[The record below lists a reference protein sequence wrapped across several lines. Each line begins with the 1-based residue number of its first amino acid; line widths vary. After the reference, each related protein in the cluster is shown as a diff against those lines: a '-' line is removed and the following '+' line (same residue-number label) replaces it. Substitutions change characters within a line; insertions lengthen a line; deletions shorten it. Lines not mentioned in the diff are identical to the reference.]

1 LEDYRHSSE
10 GSIPRGVQNKLRL
23 FCATLAQHAFIL
35 HKIQANLF
43 ALGGLPV
50 NFKNSKYDA
59 GIGEIHDA
67 VFVAMHPGI

>member
-1 LEDYRHSSE
+1 
-10 GSIPRGVQNKLRL
+10 L